1 MNNKY
6 KREKELKEICERI
19 EEHMKD
25 PKYVQALYEFIRH
38 TTS

>member
-1 MNNKY
+1 MVKS
-6 KREKELKEICERI
+6 KREKELRETCERI

-25 PKYVQALYEFIRH
+25 PKYVQALYEFIRL